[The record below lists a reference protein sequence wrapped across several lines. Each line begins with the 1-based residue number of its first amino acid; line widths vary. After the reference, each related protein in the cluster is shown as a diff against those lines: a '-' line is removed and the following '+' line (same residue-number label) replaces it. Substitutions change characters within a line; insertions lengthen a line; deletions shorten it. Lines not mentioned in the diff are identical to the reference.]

1 MPEPINPAEMP
12 EYLRGKPAGYDVRAM
27 TLEVERAADG
37 EDADAPMRIAISS
50 EEPYER
56 YDWWTGEKYLEVLD
70 HRAEAVD
77 LAYTADGMPFCLDHD
92 LSRMVGL
99 VTNVTVDGDKRLRG
113 TLTQGNHPDAA
124 WAFADMKAGIRK
136 KISVGYVRTDYEV
149 TTLPD
154 GREARRYRWMPY
166 EASSV
171 PVPAD
176 YTVGVGRSAVG
187 AAPLPES
194 IPPEQPEG
202 AKESTMPETV
212 NDAPDAGAKADR
224 ERIVA
229 LRDLGKKYKMAERS
243 VDWIAD
249 GMTVEAAKDEIL
261 AKQAEGA
268 PAAVFV
274 RSPEGPIG
282 RDGQP
287 KAEFETA
294 GEFFKAVAVASIPG
308 NRADP
313 RLAQRAISGNSEGT
327 AVDGG
332 FAVTKP
338 VALAVTES
346 LWTTGQIL
354 SRVNRIPVTGNGI
367 KLVRV
372 DETSR
377 ADGSRGGAVTAE
389 WTQEGNKPTAGKIKL
404 REHNLDLKKLT
415 ALGYATEE
423 LLEDTQALEAEMV
436 RAFRDELLFKAEDS
450 IINGTGNG
458 QPMGILNSGA
468 IVSQAIEATQTIANS
483 STFIAANVAKM
494 KSRVPAGLWAGLTWT
509 INPSHYATLL
519 TATIGDT
526 PMLVRGGSLSGA
538 QPVDMLLGN
547 PVIWS
552 EYPAAVGAVGD
563 IILANLGQYDMAEK
577 SVGPQFAT
585 SAHLRFDYGEM
596 AFRFTYRVDG
606 QPGWRSAVTPFKGS
620 DTKSPFVTLAVRS

>member
-56 YDWWTGEKYLEVLD
+56 YDWWTGDRYLEVLD
-70 HRAEAVD
+70 HRAESVD

-113 TLTQGNHPDAA
+113 TLAQGNHPDAA

-166 EASSV
+166 ETSSV

-274 RSPEGPIG
+274 RSPH
-282 RDGQP
+282 
-287 KAEFETA
+287 AH
-294 GEFFKAVAVASIPG
+294 AVI
-308 NRADP
+308 R
-313 RLAQRAISGNSEGT
+313 
-327 AVDGG
+327 
-332 FAVTKP
+332 
-338 VALAVTES
+338 
-346 LWTTGQIL
+346 
-354 SRVNRIPVTGNGI
+354 GI
-367 KLVRV
+367 
-372 DETSR
+372 
-377 ADGSRGGAVTAE
+377 
-389 WTQEGNKPTAGKIKL
+389 
-404 REHNLDLKKLT
+404 
-415 ALGYATEE
+415 
-423 LLEDTQALEAEMV
+423 
-436 RAFRDELLFKAEDS
+436 
-450 IINGTGNG
+450 
-458 QPMGILNSGA
+458 
-468 IVSQAIEATQTIANS
+468 
-483 STFIAANVAKM
+483 
-494 KSRVPAGLWAGLTWT
+494 
-509 INPSHYATLL
+509 
-519 TATIGDT
+519 
-526 PMLVRGGSLSGA
+526 A
-538 QPVDMLLGN
+538 QPTT
-547 PVIWS
+547 
-552 EYPAAVGAVGD
+552 
-563 IILANLGQYDMAEK
+563 
-577 SVGPQFAT
+577 F
-585 SAHLRFDYGEM
+585 
-596 AFRFTYRVDG
+596 
-606 QPGWRSAVTPFKGS
+606 
-620 DTKSPFVTLAVRS
+620 